1 MAIEIEIDANPETDN
16 KKREAKSENITFK
29 MNARRSL
36 DGNIMIMD
44 HIDIDI
50 VYAPGTRKVLTFAK
64 DKQSDIVY
72 AAQNRMFEYL
82 VRNGVVTPGT
92 VRGGNVY
99 GSLEGQVPEPVG
111 GLDATKVFMMSVGKF
126 LEEERPYFMYEKA
139 YKEQEVDMWTDPPA
153 DETTELG
160 EVPQAAKKGS
170 IGKLR
175 GYWNV

>member
-1 MAIEIEIDANPETDN
+1 MAIEIEVEGAPELDN
-16 KKREAKSENITFK
+16 KKRTGKSENISFK
-29 MNARRSL
+29 LNARRSL

-50 VYAPGTRKVLTFAK
+50 IYTPGTRKVLTLAK
-64 DKQSDIVY
+64 NTQSDAVY

-82 VRNGVVTPGT
+82 VGHGVVTPGT
-92 VRGGNVY
+92 VQGGNVY
-99 GSLEGQVPEPVG
+99 GSIEGQVPEPVG
-111 GLDATKVFMMSVGKF
+111 GLDATNVFVMSVGKF

-139 YKEQEVDMWTDPPA
+139 YKESEIENETDPPPS
-153 DETTELG
+153 ETTPLG
-160 EVPQAAKKGS
+160 AVPQAAKKGS

>member
-1 MAIEIEIDANPETDN
+1 MAIEVKVDN
-16 KKREAKSENITFK
+16 SAEEPKKEKKLSFE

-36 DGNIMIMD
+36 DGNIMIFD

-50 VYAPGTRKVLTFAK
+50 VYQPGTKRVVTFAK
-64 DKQSDIVY
+64 EMQNDSVY
-72 AAQNRMFEYL
+72 GAQNRLFDHL
-82 VRNGVVTPGT
+82 IKAGVVTPDS

-99 GSLEGQVPEPVG
+99 GSIEAQVPNPTN
-111 GLDATKVFMMSVGKF
+111 GLDATKVVILSLGKF

-139 YKEQEVDMWTDPPA
+139 YKGQEIESETAPDIA
-153 DETTELG
+153 DSTELG
-160 EVPQAAKKGS
+160 EVPQASKKGS

>member
-1 MAIEIEIDANPETDN
+1 MAIEIEIDKNPETDN
-16 KKREAKSENITFK
+16 KKRKDNSEKITFE

-50 VYAPGTRKVLTFAK
+50 VYTPGSRKVLTFAK
-64 DKQSDIVY
+64 DRQSDVVY

-82 VRNGVVTPGT
+82 VSHGVVSPGT
-92 VRGGNVY
+92 IQGGNVY
-99 GSLEGQVPEPVG
+99 GSLEGQVPNPVG

-126 LEEERPYFMYEKA
+126 LEEEKPYFMYEKA
-139 YKEQEVDMWTDPPA
+139 YKEQELESWTEPPA
-153 DETTELG
+153 SETTELG

>member
-1 MAIEIEIDANPETDN
+1 MAIEVKIDNSAEKTSKESPLSFDL
-16 KKREAKSENITFK
+16 
-29 MNARRSL
+29 NARRSL
-36 DGNIMIMD
+36 DGNIMIFD

-50 VYAPGTRKVLTFAK
+50 VYQPGTKKVVTFAK
-64 DKQSDIVY
+64 AMQNDNVY
-72 AAQNRMFEYL
+72 GAQNRLFDHL
-82 VRNGVVTPGT
+82 VKSGVVIPDS

-99 GSLEGQVPEPVG
+99 GSIEGQVPNPVAN
-111 GLDATKVFMMSVGKF
+111 LDATKVVLMSLGKF

-139 YKEQEVDMWTDPPA
+139 YKENEIEDETDPSIA
-153 DETTELG
+153 NSTELG